1 MLGMFFVSVMAF
13 ANDAFY
19 LYENWQYMPTQDE
32 LVIFKETNDVREEA
46 GLNRLTLDLRLC
58 KAARFHASNMANTR
72 IMSHV
77 LNRSTPGGRAA
88 QFGYPNAVGENI
100 AYGYFHTEVVRTSW
114 MRSTPHRI
122 NMLDSSWTRAGIGA
136 GANGVWYHCQLFG
149 N

>member
-1 MLGMFFVSVMAF
+1 MIGLAVVWVVAV
-13 ANDAFY
+13 ANDALF
-19 LYENWQYMPTQDE
+19 LYENLQYIPTPNE
-32 LVIFKETNDVREEA
+32 IIIFNETNAVREEA
-46 GLNRLTLDLRLC
+46 GLKRLSLDLRLC
-58 KAARFHASNMANTR
+58 KAARFHASNMANAR

-88 QFGYPNAVGENI
+88 QFGYPNSVGENI
-100 AYGYFHTEVVRTSW
+100 AYGYFHDDVVRTSW

-122 NMLDSSWTRAGIGA
+122 NMLDSSWTRVGIGA